1 MLLRH
6 FDQISQ
12 LLGLEDAAAAGG
24 PEALLSYLNDT
35 QRRVLSHITTV
46 NVYSVE
52 SYMLMETATRRNLE
66 LTQTLR
72 DGEYRGSLLWLLDGT
87 VTAMGGRLLR
97 QWVLQPR
104 LDRQE
109 IIQRLDA
116 VEELVRDTPMRTRLR
131 EQLAGIHDLERLVG
145 RITYE
150 SANPRDLAA
159 LGKSL
164 EKIPGLNQILAD
176 AQEARLQELARGLE
190 PPEPGTQK
198 SLEIRRLPLCGRG
211 SIRPGYPGTDRCGR
225 HPRER
230 RIAPSSA
237 ERKNRD

>member
-6 FDQISQ
+6 FGIKS
-12 LLGLEDAAAAGG
+12 LNSFGLEDAAAAVRAGG
-24 PEALLSYLNDT
+24 ALLSYLNDT

-116 VEELVRDTPMRTRLR
+116 VEELVRILPC
-131 EQLAGIHDLERLVG
+131 
-145 RITYE
+145 
-150 SANPRDLAA
+150 A
-159 LGKSL
+159 L
-164 EKIPGLNQILAD
+164 D
-176 AQEARLQELARGLE
+176 
-190 PPEPGTQK
+190 
-198 SLEIRRLPLCGRG
+198 
-211 SIRPGYPGTDRCGR
+211 
-225 HPRER
+225 
-230 RIAPSSA
+230 
-237 ERKNRD
+237 